1 MTNNQIQA
9 LQSIAKGII
18 ESANFS
24 PIGAPSG
31 VIYSALI
38 GHGAS
43 LNQFQSIMDT
53 LVRSGFLTHDS
64 DCHTYHATD
73 SGIAWSKKVGA

>member
-1 MTNNQIQA
+1 MNNQQIKA

-18 ESANFS
+18 ESANLS
-24 PIGAPSG
+24 PTGAPSG
-31 VIYSALI
+31 VIYAALM

-53 LVRSGFLTHDS
+53 LVKCQFLTHDTE
-64 DCHTYHATD
+64 CHTYHATD
-73 SGIAWSKKVGA
+73 SGIAWANKIN

>member
-1 MTNNQIQA
+1 MDNHQIQA

-18 ESANFS
+18 KSANLS
-24 PIGAPSG
+24 PTGAPSG
-31 VIYSALI
+31 VIYAALM

-53 LVRSGFLTHDS
+53 LVSCQFLTHDNE
-64 DCHTYHATD
+64 CHTYHATD
-73 SGIAWSKKVGA
+73 SGIAWSNKIN

>member
-1 MTNNQIQA
+1 MTNQQIKA

-18 ESANFS
+18 ESANQS

-31 VIYSALI
+31 VIYAALM

-53 LVRSGFLTHDS
+53 LVKCQFLTHDNE
-64 DCHTYHATD
+64 CHTYHATD
-73 SGIAWSKKVGA
+73 SGIAWSNKVGA

>member
-1 MTNNQIQA
+1 MDNHQIQA

-18 ESANFS
+18 ESANLS
-24 PIGAPSG
+24 PTGAPSG
-31 VIYSALI
+31 VIYAALM

-53 LVRSGFLTHDS
+53 LVKRQFLTHDTE
-64 DCHTYHATD
+64 CHTYHATD
-73 SGIAWSKKVGA
+73 SGIAWSNKVGA

>member
-1 MTNNQIQA
+1 MNNHQIKA
-9 LQSIAKGII
+9 LQSIGKGII
-18 ESANFS
+18 ESANLS

-31 VIYSALI
+31 VIYSALM

-53 LVRSGFLTHDS
+53 LVKCQFLTHDTE
-64 DCHTYHATD
+64 CHTYHATD
-73 SGIAWSKKVGA
+73 SGIAWANKIN

>member
-1 MTNNQIQA
+1 MDNHQIEA

-18 ESANFS
+18 ESANLS
-24 PIGAPSG
+24 PSGAPSG
-31 VIYSALI
+31 VIYAALM

-53 LVRSGFLTHDS
+53 LVKCQFLNHDAE
-64 DCHTYHATD
+64 CHTYHATD
-73 SGIAWSKKVGA
+73 SGIAWANKIN

>member
-1 MTNNQIQA
+1 MNNQQIKA

-18 ESANFS
+18 ESANLS
-24 PIGAPSG
+24 PTGAPSG
-31 VIYSALI
+31 VIYAALM

-43 LNQFQSIMDT
+43 LNQFKSIMDT
-53 LVRSGFLTHDS
+53 LVKCKFLTHDAE
-64 DCHTYHATD
+64 CHTYHATD

>member
-1 MTNNQIQA
+1 MDNHQIQA

-18 ESANFS
+18 ESASLS
-24 PIGAPSG
+24 PTGAPSG
-31 VIYSALI
+31 VIYAALM

-53 LVRSGFLTHDS
+53 LVKCQFLTHDNE
-64 DCHTYHATD
+64 CHTYHATD
-73 SGIAWSKKVGA
+73 SGIAWTKKVGA

>member
-1 MTNNQIQA
+1 MTNQQIKA

-18 ESANFS
+18 ESANQS

-31 VIYSALI
+31 VIYAALM

-43 LNQFQSIMDT
+43 LNQFQSIMNT
-53 LVRSGFLTHDS
+53 LVNNGFLKHDNE
-64 DCHTYHATD
+64 CHTYHATD
-73 SGIAWSKKVGA
+73 SGIAWSNKIN

>member
-1 MTNNQIQA
+1 MTNQQIKA

-18 ESANFS
+18 ESANLS
-24 PIGAPSG
+24 PTGAPSG
-31 VIYSALI
+31 VIYAALM

-53 LVRSGFLTHDS
+53 LVKCQFLTHDTE
-64 DCHTYHATD
+64 CHTYHATD
-73 SGIAWSKKVGA
+73 SGIAWANKIN

>member
-1 MTNNQIQA
+1 MDNHQIQA

-18 ESANFS
+18 ESANLS
-24 PIGAPSG
+24 PTGAPSG
-31 VIYSALI
+31 VIYAALM

-53 LVRSGFLTHDS
+53 LISCQFLTHDTE
-64 DCHTYHATD
+64 CHTYHATD
-73 SGIAWSKKVGA
+73 SGIAWSNKVGA